1 MKVII
6 SNVAQCLKTL
16 VCSVLRLTQTD
27 SNFCL
32 LSRHSSCFMG
42 TCCFIC
48 SSLSVVLGEKHC
60 RPTVSPLKR
69 KLGGKKRLLDGAII
83 FTDMK
88 TARKH
93 L

>member
-32 LSRHSSCFMG
+32 
-42 TCCFIC
+42 
-48 SSLSVVLGEKHC
+48 
-60 RPTVSPLKR
+60 
-69 KLGGKKRLLDGAII
+69 
-83 FTDMK
+83 
-88 TARKH
+88 
-93 L
+93 